1 MLTNNIYK
9 FFYKVL
15 LNLKIKA
22 LTKLNVSRQRFIGLL
37 FLSGLLNEFAT
48 YPSSNIMY
56 IHSFIYN
63 ISNFFFLDWSF
74 CDAAVPWQLGFQD
87 PATPQ
92 MEGIIEFHNSLMFFL
107 VLIAIFVIWIMAR
120 CFYFYNE
127 EVQVKSE
134 MFTHSTP
141 LEIIWTI
148 LPALILLIIAIP
160 SFALL
165 YSVDE
170 GMDSTT
176 GIKIIGHQWY
186 WSYEFSDHPLLENNH
201 AWMLKFDS
209 YMLQMEDLNI
219 GHLRLLE
226 VDNRIVLPAGS
237 YLRVYVTAVDV
248 LHSWAIPSFGVKVDA
263 CPGRL
268 NKFNMLIKRTGTFYG
283 QCSEICGVNHGFMPI
298 VVKAVPFDK
307 YCAWWNRDAV
317 QDIGVNGSDSTSQT
331 SPLGGVEYSTKKKDN
346 APDVVKYKEPEY
358 SESCWP
364 DCKKPFRENPNK
376 VDMSARPEKEKWFR
390 VLSACAVVY
399 GICWLAGVGT
409 AVATGKPIPLL
420 PLPWTPHLEI
430 LYSGPAPLAIEMT
443 HINGTTLQYIQH
455 CNPVTP

>member
-1 MLTNNIYK
+1 
-9 FFYKVL
+9 
-15 LNLKIKA
+15 
-22 LTKLNVSRQRFIGLL
+22 
-37 FLSGLLNEFAT
+37 
-48 YPSSNIMY
+48 
-56 IHSFIYN
+56 
-63 ISNFFFLDWSF
+63 
-74 CDAAVPWQLGFQD
+74 
-87 PATPQ
+87 
-92 MEGIIEFHNSLMFFL
+92 MFFL
-107 VLIAIFVIWIMAR
+107 VLIAIFVVWLMAR

-127 EVQVKSE
+127 EIQVKSE

-141 LEIIWTI
+141 LEIVWTI

-186 WSYEFSDHPLLENNH
+186 WSYEFSDHPLLEDNH

-268 NKFNMLIKRTGTFYG
+268 NKFNMLIKRAGTFYG

-317 QDIGVNGSDSTSQT
+317 QDISASGSDSTSQT
-331 SPLGGVEYSTKKKDN
+331 SPLGGIEYSTKKKDN
-346 APDVVKYKEPEY
+346 APDVIKHEEPKSKVVKPGYL
-358 SESCWP
+358 ESLWP
-364 DCKKPFRENPNK
+364 DCKKEFRENPNK
-376 VDMSARPEKEKWFR
+376 VDMSARPEKKKWFR
-390 VLSACAVVY
+390 AISHGVWFFAFGC
-399 GICWLAGVGT
+399 GIYVG
-409 AVATGKPIPLL
+409 AALATGQPIPLPSL
-420 PLPWTPHLEI
+420 GI
-430 LYSGPAPLAIEMT
+430 LYYWGSAPQALEMT
-443 HINGTTLQYIQH
+443 LIDGTTLQYIQH
-455 CNPVTP
+455 CNPGTH